1 MGVFSRRLSIAI
13 KAVVAV
19 ISCLAALLLSLK
31 YVETFGKNLTETG
44 KFITTFSALFLSLL
58 FAVIAVVSL
67 PENMGG
73 IYRAAMSLIFLFDV
87 SASLFYF
94 AKISGIIDKF
104 DSIEEL
110 RTFVSGYGKYA
121 VPAFILLQFA
131 EATVLPVPG
140 IFVIGAGVALFGEIR
155 GAIYSYIGIISASY
169 FSFFIGRK
177 LGKKAVGKV
186 VGEKNLEKWLS
197 LIKGKDKALL
207 SFMFLFP
214 FFPDDVLC
222 FVSGLTNMSFRFYAV
237 MIAVT
242 RAASVVFTAFSVGG
256 KTLPLNTVWGG
267 ISWALFFVFTA
278 ILSVTI
284 YKKGD
289 RIEEFFKRLKKKRR

>member
-19 ISCLAALLLSLK
+19 ISCLAALLLSLI

-110 RTFVSGYGKYA
+110 RIFVSGYGKYA

-242 RAASVVFTAFSVGG
+242 RAASVLFTAFSVGG

>member
-19 ISCLAALLLSLK
+19 ISCLAALLLSLI

-58 FAVIAVVSL
+58 FALIAVVSL

-110 RTFVSGYGKYA
+110 RIFVSGYGKYA

-242 RAASVVFTAFSVGG
+242 RAASVLFTAFSVGG

>member
-19 ISCLAALLLSLK
+19 ISCLAALLLSLI
-31 YVETFGKNLTETG
+31 YVVTFGKNLTETG

-110 RTFVSGYGKYA
+110 RIFVSGYGKYA

-242 RAASVVFTAFSVGG
+242 RAASVLFTAFSVGG

-278 ILSVTI
+278 ILSVMI